1 MVTMMVEI
9 TTGGHAS
16 PRPPTCYV
24 LLLLPMS
31 KSAGLQKRQLLLLQL
46 QVLCGGGPGPGRE
59 LTGAAAFLLRSS
71 ATRSSLITILL
82 LQPVFFLRPWARRKL
97 KTGTGTVVI
106 GQRHSGDAWRR
117 TKEHGG
123 TRDSST
129 SFLDKLKLDSEGD
142 CSFKPEIS
150 RGAEI
155 SQDFFFGGRFF

>member
-1 MVTMMVEI
+1 MVEIKVTKMVEI

-31 KSAGLQKRQLLLLQL
+31 KSAALQKRQLLLLQL
-46 QVLCGGGPGPGRE
+46 QEVLCGGGPGPGRE

-106 GQRHSGDAWRR
+106 GQRQWRCLAENQR
-117 TKEHGG
+117 T
-123 TRDSST
+123 RWDS
-129 SFLDKLKLDSEGD
+129 
-142 CSFKPEIS
+142 
-150 RGAEI
+150 
-155 SQDFFFGGRFF
+155 